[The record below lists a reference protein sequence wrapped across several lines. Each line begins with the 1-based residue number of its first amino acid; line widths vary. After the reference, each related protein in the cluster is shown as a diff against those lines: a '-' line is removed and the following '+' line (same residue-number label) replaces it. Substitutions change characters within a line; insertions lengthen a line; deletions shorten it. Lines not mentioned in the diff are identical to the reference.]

1 MLQDLKDITDK
12 EIKDTL
18 GIIDEDVA
26 SQKKDTK
33 DEGVWFAYM
42 DIKDNSVVKSKFM
55 HLIKLHLNWLIGLKI

>member
-33 DEGVWFAYM
+33 DEGV
-42 DIKDNSVVKSKFM
+42 
-55 HLIKLHLNWLIGLKI
+55 